1 MREINIPA
9 AERDVLACLHQRGE
23 ATARELRECLE
34 SYRPM
39 AHGSMV
45 TLLKRLEAKG
55 LVAKRKGPVGKAFV
69 YRACQQPRTT
79 FRGIVKQLVNRVFHG
94 DSVALMASVFDTK
107 PPTAEEVE
115 KMQAMLNELKAKK
128 ERRK

>member
-1 MREINIPA
+1 MAELNIPA
-9 AERDVLACLHQRGE
+9 AERDVLACLHQHKE
-23 ATARELRECLE
+23 ATARELRESLE
-34 SYRPM
+34 PYRPM
-39 AHGSMV
+39 AHGSV
-45 TLLKRLEAKG
+45 LTLLKRLEAKG
-55 LVAKRKGPVGKAFV
+55 LVTKEKGPVGKAFV
-69 YRACQQPRTT
+69 YRACQQQRTT

-115 KMQAMLNELKAKK
+115 RMQAMLNELKAKK

>member
-1 MREINIPA
+1 MAELNLPA
-9 AERDVLACLHQRGE
+9 AERDVLACLHQHGQ
-23 ATARELRECLE
+23 ATARDLRESLD

-39 AHGSMV
+39 AHGSV
-45 TLLKRLEAKG
+45 LTLLKRLEAKG
-55 LVAKRKGPVGKAFV
+55 LVAKEKGPIGKAFV

-79 FRGIVKQLVNRVFHG
+79 FRGIIKQLMNRVFHG

-115 KMQAMLNELKAKK
+115 KMQKMLDELKAKK